1 MSVYLAWSVYK
12 LLCAVILCFI
22 GTMLIGTIGTEK
34 IRWRKACWFLSLS
47 LLCVTL
53 AAFNIGDRQAELKRS
68 KFNSAPVVTTE
79 RVDMHQLDAAKV
91 QKKAQ
96 EELDKRRG
104 RLENEANQ
112 TFEQAVKRTQ

>member
-12 LLCAVILCFI
+12 LIGAVVVSFAIAALVA
-22 GTMLIGTIGTEK
+22 K
-34 IRWRKACWFLSLS
+34 ISTKKVRWRAAVSTYAV
-47 LLCVTL
+47 LLVMTLL
-53 AAFNIGDRQAELKRS
+53 AAFNIGDRQADLKRS
-68 KFNSAPVVTTE
+68 KFNSSPVVTAE